1 MSWIGEPGGRES
13 HEPLHEL
20 RCWTRAILVPQ
31 ECGRWCD
38 SSGDV
43 LPTSHGVGIASPAVK
58 MSSVSD
64 HNVAESL
71 CLLSE
76 PSGPWSARSMIWCE
90 SAIVPRLAFTLSRV
104 SPPRSE
110 SDASG
115 VRNSVLTL
123 GQEEDAEP
131 GVRSADKGSR

>member
-1 MSWIGEPGGRES
+1 MPWIGEPGGRKS

-20 RCWTRAILVPQ
+20 GCWTRATLVLQ
-31 ECGRWCD
+31 ERGRWRD

-43 LPTSHGVGIASPAVK
+43 FPAGHGVGIASPAVK

-64 HNVAESL
+64 HNVSESL

-76 PSGPWSARSMIWCE
+76 PSGPWSTRSMIWCE
-90 SAIVPRLAFTLSRV
+90 RAIVPRLAFTLSKV

-115 VRNSVLTL
+115 VRNSVLAA
-123 GQEEDAEP
+123 GEEEDAEP